1 MFRKLD
7 VNTAVPELMKLMRFH
22 GKLNARQIRDYTNYG
37 KASLNF
43 VLNSMTKHGLLV
55 KKGKE
60 YELSKNSK
68 HWLGWKSFN
77 N

>member
-1 MFRKLD
+1 MLVKIS
-7 VNTAVPELMKLMRFH
+7 AEMMMPKLMKLMRFH
-22 GKLNARQIRDYTNYG
+22 GKLSLEEIRRYTNYG
-37 KASLNF
+37 KASLNS